1 MRNISGLSNW
11 MMSVATLSFGASP
24 VEVAPGRV
32 PMQYDIIRINAF
44 KSGALTMRERFVERM
59 TWFAEFAPN
68 QETADYLWDVIME
81 ARQFQ
86 VSSEDARGD
95 EVR

>member
-1 MRNISGLSNW
+1 MRSISGLSNW
-11 MMSVATLSFGASP
+11 VMKVATFSFSASP
-24 VEVAPGRV
+24 VVIEPDRV
-32 PMQYDIIRINAF
+32 PMQYDILRLNAF

-68 QETADYLWDVIME
+68 KETADYLWEIIME

-86 VSSEDARGD
+86 VSAEVARGN